1 MRLKITLISL
11 LSILIS
17 CHSEINAKNNKRDID
32 VDLNTEINYI
42 ELSAKLLENLIQNNE
57 TTSIQTQLATVTVEE
72 LSNQLTNDTEKK
84 VFWIN
89 VYNAHIQIIL
99 KENPDLYEDRGA
111 FFKKKQ
117 ITIAGEILS
126 FDDIEHGII
135 RSSTIKLSWGL
146 LKNPFVGQ
154 YERTFRTNETDP
166 RIHFALNCG
175 AKSCPLVA
183 VYHEEGF
190 EKKIDAVA
198 INFLKKETNY
208 NIESNKVKITPLFS
222 WFRGD
227 FGGKKGI
234 KKFLINYKL
243 IQGNTDPELVFLDY
257 DWTLSLGNYYA
268 E

>member
-57 TTSIQTQLATVTVEE
+57 TTSIQAQLATVTVEE

-84 VFWIN
+84 AFWIN

-99 KENPDLYEDRGA
+99 KENPDLYQDRGA

-117 ITIAGEILS
+117 ITVAGEILS

-135 RSSTIKLSWGL
+135 RGSTIKLSWGL

-183 VYHEEGF
+183 VYQVDNF
-190 EKKIDAVA
+190 EDKIDAVA
-198 INFLKKETNY
+198 KKFLLKETSYKDDLNQ
-208 NIESNKVKITPLFS
+208 VLVTPLFS

-227 FGGKKGI
+227 FGGKSGVI
-234 KKFLINYKL
+234 QFLKSYSL
-243 IQGNTDPELVFLDY
+243 IPSESNPELVFLDY
-257 DWTLSLGNYYA
+257 DWKLSLGNYYA